1 MAEWKKLI
9 VSGSDAELNSLVV
22 TDGITVGDNII
33 SSSAAGTVLSGSFSG
48 SFFGN
53 ITADLGLTG
62 TDGGTGIVDLESE
75 NLVFATGSAD
85 AMDITISDNTA
96 TFTLNDATTTTKGIS
111 SFSNSYFNVSSGA
124 VSISASAITETELNT
139 SVAGTGLSGGGGSAL
154 SVVYGAT
161 SASAVQGTTNFTL
174 SGTTN
179 EIEITGTTSQPL
191 GSGPSYTVGLPNNVT
206 ITNDLNVGNDVVITG
221 DLTVNGTTTT
231 IDTTNLVVE
240 DKFIL
245 LASGSTSATDGG
257 IVIQAASDGTGRAL
271 FYDSTETRW
280 SLRNSLSGTATTA
293 TPEANIAAVVDV
305 AGASHSDT
313 ATYQK
318 NGNIK
323 IEGTDIYI
331 WAP

>member
-154 SVVYGAT
+154 SVDYGSTAGT
-161 SASAVQGTTNFTL
+161 AVQGNTSLTVQ
-174 SGTTN
+174 GTTN
-179 EIEITGTTSQPL
+179 EIEVTGGSITL
-191 GSGPSYTVGLPNNVT
+191 GSGGTVTVGLPDDVT
-206 ITNDLNVGNDVVITG
+206 ITNDLTVNNDVVITG

-257 IVIQAASDGTGRAL
+257 IVIQAAADGSGRAL

-280 SLRNSLSGTATTA
+280 SLTNSVSGTATTA
-293 TPEANIAAVVDV
+293 APEANIAAVVDV
-305 AGASHSDT
+305 AGASHSDI